1 MPFIEELIKYK
12 SCSIVGLEK
21 NTGKTECFNYVMQR
35 LPLDKIRVAVSS
47 IGIDGETT
55 DQVTKTAKP
64 EIFLREGVYFGTS
77 EKHYLTKLLTSELL
91 EISDENTSLG
101 NIVIGKALTP
111 GKLLLSG
118 PSSTNGLRR
127 WMNEMQKYDIDLTII
142 DGALSR
148 LSLASPAVSESMILA
163 TGAAYSANI
172 NTLVQKTAFVVQ
184 MINLELTSQE
194 NHDTFIDINSG
205 VWAIDEGTGNRE
217 QGTGNWEQGTGN
229 GEHGMGNREQGTG
242 NGEHGTGNGEHGTG
256 NWEQETGNEVNLVD
270 LKVASSL
277 SININ
282 TEGLKKCKTLYVSGA
297 LTDNFVNHIRQNKI
311 FNETEIVVRDFTK
324 IFLTPM
330 TYNTFVNNKRK
341 ITVLQKSK
349 LIAVCV
355 NPTSPN
361 GIVLDSEK
369 LCKTLSEAINLP
381 VYDLKKV

>member
-1 MPFIEELIKYK
+1 MPFIAELIKYK

-194 NHDTFIDINSG
+194 NYNTFIDINNG
-205 VWAIDEGTGNRE
+205 VWAIDSDNDADNDIEKR
-217 QGTGNWEQGTGN
+217 
-229 GEHGMGNREQGTG
+229 
-242 NGEHGTGNGEHGTG
+242 
-256 NWEQETGNEVNLVD
+256 LVD

-282 TEGLKKCKTLYVSGA
+282 TDGLKKCKTLYVSGA

-330 TYNTFVNNKRK
+330 TYNTFVNGKRK

>member
-1 MPFIEELIKYK
+1 MPFIAELIKYK

-35 LPLDKIRVAVSS
+35 LPLDNIRVAVSS

-194 NHDTFIDINSG
+194 NYDTFININNG
-205 VWAIDEGTGNRE
+205 VWAIDADNDFDIEKR
-217 QGTGNWEQGTGN
+217 
-229 GEHGMGNREQGTG
+229 
-242 NGEHGTGNGEHGTG
+242 
-256 NWEQETGNEVNLVD
+256 LVD

-282 TEGLKKCKTLYVSGA
+282 TDGLKKCKTLYVSGA

>member
-21 NTGKTECFNYVMQR
+21 NTGKTECFNYVLQR
-35 LPLDKIRVAVSS
+35 LPLENKRIAVSS

-77 EKHYLTKLLTSELL
+77 EKHYLMKRLSAELL
-91 EISDENTSLG
+91 EITNENTSLG
-101 NIVIGKALTP
+101 NIIIGKALTP
-111 GKLLLSG
+111 GKILLSG

-127 WMNEMQKYDIDLTII
+127 WMDEMKKYDVDLTII

-148 LSLASPAVSESMILA
+148 MSLASPTVSESMILA

-184 MINLELTSQE
+184 MINLDLTSE
-194 NHDTFIDINSG
+194 DNRETFNDIKNG
-205 VWAIDEGTGNRE
+205 VWAIDADTDIDSDTDFMKGR
-217 QGTGNWEQGTGN
+217 
-229 GEHGMGNREQGTG
+229 R
-242 NGEHGTGNGEHGTG
+242 
-256 NWEQETGNEVNLVD
+256 LVD

-282 TEGLKKCKTLYVSGA
+282 TDGLKKCKTLFVSGA
-297 LTDNFVNHIRQNKI
+297 LTDNFINHIRQNKI

-330 TYNTFVNNKRK
+330 TYNSFVNGRRK

-369 LCKTLSEAINLP
+369 LCKTLSEAIKLP
-381 VYDLKKV
+381 VYDLRTKAVGF

>member
-1 MPFIEELIKYK
+1 MPFIAELIKYK

-64 EIFLREGVYFGTS
+64 EIFLRKGVYFGTS

-194 NHDTFIDINSG
+194 NYDTFIDINSG
-205 VWAIDEGTGNRE
+205 VWAIDEGTGNGE
-217 QGTGNWEQGTGN
+217 HGTGNWEQGTGN
-229 GEHGMGNREQGTG
+229 GER
-242 NGEHGTGNGEHGTG
+242 
-256 NWEQETGNEVNLVD
+256 
-270 LKVASSL
+270 
-277 SININ
+277 
-282 TEGLKKCKTLYVSGA
+282 
-297 LTDNFVNHIRQNKI
+297 
-311 FNETEIVVRDFTK
+311 
-324 IFLTPM
+324 
-330 TYNTFVNNKRK
+330 
-341 ITVLQKSK
+341 
-349 LIAVCV
+349 
-355 NPTSPN
+355 
-361 GIVLDSEK
+361 GIWGFR
-369 LCKTLSEAINLP
+369 
-381 VYDLKKV
+381 

>member
-21 NTGKTECFNYVMQR
+21 NTGKTECFNYVLQR
-35 LPLDKIRVAVSS
+35 LPLDKKRIAVSS

-77 EKHYLTKLLTSELL
+77 EKHYLMKRLSAELL
-91 EISDENTSLG
+91 EITNENTSLG
-101 NIVIGKALTP
+101 NIIIGKALTP
-111 GKLLLSG
+111 GKILLSG

-127 WMNEMQKYDIDLTII
+127 WMDEMKKYDIDLTII

-148 LSLASPAVSESMILA
+148 MSLASPTVSESMILA

-172 NTLVQKTAFVVQ
+172 NTLVQKTAFVVH
-184 MINLELTSQE
+184 MINLDLTSE
-194 NHDTFIDINSG
+194 DNRETFNDIKNG
-205 VWAIDEGTGNRE
+205 VWAIDADTDFDTDSDIMKGRK
-217 QGTGNWEQGTGN
+217 
-229 GEHGMGNREQGTG
+229 
-242 NGEHGTGNGEHGTG
+242 
-256 NWEQETGNEVNLVD
+256 LVD

-282 TEGLKKCKTLYVSGA
+282 TDGLKKCKTLFVSGA
-297 LTDNFVNHIRQNKI
+297 LTDNFINHIRQNKI

-330 TYNTFVNNKRK
+330 TYNSFVNGKRK

-369 LCKTLSEAINLP
+369 LCKTLSEAIKLP
-381 VYDLKKV
+381 VYDLRAKN

>member
-1 MPFIEELIKYK
+1 MPFIEELVKYK

-21 NTGKTECFNYVMQR
+21 NTGKTECFNYVLQR
-35 LPLDKIRVAVSS
+35 LPLDKKRIAVSS

-55 DQVTKTAKP
+55 DQVTKTTKP

-77 EKHYLTKLLTSELL
+77 EKHYLMKCLSAELL
-91 EISDENTSLG
+91 EITNENTSLG

-111 GKLLLSG
+111 GKILLSG

-127 WMNEMQKYDIDLTII
+127 WMDEMKKYDVDLTII

-148 LSLASPAVSESMILA
+148 MSLASPTVSESMILA

-184 MINLELTSQE
+184 MINLDLTSE
-194 NHDTFIDINSG
+194 DNRETFNDIKNG
-205 VWAIDEGTGNRE
+205 VWAIDEDDVI
-217 QGTGNWEQGTGN
+217 
-229 GEHGMGNREQGTG
+229 H
-242 NGEHGTGNGEHGTG
+242 
-256 NWEQETGNEVNLVD
+256 D

-282 TEGLKKCKTLYVSGA
+282 TDGLKKCKTLFVSGA
-297 LTDNFVNHIRQNKI
+297 LTDNFINHIRQNKI

-330 TYNTFVNNKRK
+330 TYNSFVNGKRK

-369 LCKTLSEAINLP
+369 LCKTLSEAIKLP
-381 VYDLKKV
+381 VYDLRAKN

>member
-1 MPFIEELIKYK
+1 MPFIEELIKYN

-21 NTGKTECFNYVMQR
+21 NTGKTECFNYVLQR
-35 LPLDKIRVAVSS
+35 LPLENKRVAVSS

-77 EKHYLTKLLTSELL
+77 EKHYLMKRLSAELL
-91 EISDENTSLG
+91 EKTNENTSLG
-101 NIVIGKALTP
+101 NIIIGKALTP
-111 GKLLLSG
+111 GKILLSG

-127 WMNEMQKYDIDLTII
+127 WMEEMKKYDIDLTII

-148 LSLASPAVSESMILA
+148 MSLASPTVSESMILA

-184 MINLELTSQE
+184 MINLDLTSE
-194 NHDTFIDINSG
+194 DNRETFNDIKNG
-205 VWAIDEGTGNRE
+205 VWAIDEDDVI
-217 QGTGNWEQGTGN
+217 
-229 GEHGMGNREQGTG
+229 H
-242 NGEHGTGNGEHGTG
+242 
-256 NWEQETGNEVNLVD
+256 D

-282 TEGLKKCKTLYVSGA
+282 TDGLKKCKTLFVSGA
-297 LTDNFVNHIRQNKI
+297 LTDNFINHIRQNKI

-330 TYNTFVNNKRK
+330 TYNSFVNGKRK

-361 GIVLDSEK
+361 GIILDSEK
-369 LCKTLSEAINLP
+369 L
-381 VYDLKKV
+381 

>member
-21 NTGKTECFNYVMQR
+21 NTGKTECFNYVLQR
-35 LPLDKIRVAVSS
+35 LPLDKKRIAVSS

-77 EKHYLTKLLTSELL
+77 EKHYLMKRLSAELL
-91 EISDENTSLG
+91 EITNENTSLG

-111 GKLLLSG
+111 GKILLSG

-127 WMNEMQKYDIDLTII
+127 WMDEMKKYDIDLTII

-148 LSLASPAVSESMILA
+148 MSLASPAVSESMILA

-184 MINLELTSQE
+184 MINLDLTSAD
-194 NHDTFIDINSG
+194 NYNAFNNITAG
-205 VWAIDEGTGNRE
+205 VWAIDEDD
-217 QGTGNWEQGTGN
+217 
-229 GEHGMGNREQGTG
+229 
-242 NGEHGTGNGEHGTG
+242 
-256 NWEQETGNEVNLVD
+256 VLYD

-282 TEGLKKCKTLYVSGA
+282 TEGLKKCKTLFVSGA
-297 LTDNFVNHIRQNKI
+297 LTDNFINHIRQNKI

-324 IFLTPM
+324 IFMTPM
-330 TYNTFVNNKRK
+330 TYNTFVNGKRK

-369 LCKTLSEAINLP
+369 LCNTLSEAIKLP
-381 VYDLKKV
+381 VYDLRAKN

>member
-1 MPFIEELIKYK
+1 MSVDLKIMPFIEELIKYK

-21 NTGKTECFNYVMQR
+21 NTGKTECFNYVLQR
-35 LPLDKIRVAVSS
+35 LPLDKKRIAVSS

-64 EIFLREGVYFGTS
+64 EIFLREVVYFGTS
-77 EKHYLTKLLTSELL
+77 EKHYLMKRLSAELL
-91 EISDENTSLG
+91 EISNENTSLG
-101 NIVIGKALTP
+101 NIIIGKALTP
-111 GKLLLSG
+111 GKILLSG
-118 PSSTNGLRR
+118 PSSTVGLRR
-127 WMNEMQKYDIDLTII
+127 WMDEMKKYDIDLTII

-148 LSLASPAVSESMILA
+148 MSLASPTVSESMILA

-184 MINLELTSQE
+184 MINLDLTSE
-194 NHDTFIDINSG
+194 DNREVFNDIKNG
-205 VWAIDEGTGNRE
+205 VWAIDEDDVI
-217 QGTGNWEQGTGN
+217 
-229 GEHGMGNREQGTG
+229 H
-242 NGEHGTGNGEHGTG
+242 
-256 NWEQETGNEVNLVD
+256 D

-282 TEGLKKCKTLYVSGA
+282 TEGLKKCKTLFVSGA
-297 LTDNFVNHIRQNKI
+297 LTDNFINHIRQNKI

-330 TYNTFVNNKRK
+330 TYNSFVNSRRK
-341 ITVLQKSK
+341 ISVLQKSK

-361 GIVLDSEK
+361 GIILDSEK
-369 LCKTLSEAINLP
+369 LCNTLSEAIKLP
-381 VYDLKKV
+381 VYDLRKSLNFEINFRLCN

>member
-1 MPFIEELIKYK
+1 MPFIAELIKYK

-21 NTGKTECFNYVMQR
+21 NTGKTECFNYVLQR

-47 IGIDGETT
+47 IGIDGDTT

-64 EIFLREGVYFGTS
+64 EIFLREGMYFGTS
-77 EKHYLTKLLTSELL
+77 EKHYLMKQLTSELL

-127 WMNEMQKYDIDLTII
+127 WMNEMRKYDIDLTII

-194 NHDTFIDINSG
+194 NYDTFIDINNG
-205 VWAIDEGTGNRE
+205 VWAIDADNDSDNDNDFGKR
-217 QGTGNWEQGTGN
+217 
-229 GEHGMGNREQGTG
+229 
-242 NGEHGTGNGEHGTG
+242 
-256 NWEQETGNEVNLVD
+256 LVD

-330 TYNTFVNNKRK
+330 TYNTFVNGKRK

-361 GIVLDSEK
+361 GIILDSEK
-369 LCKTLSEAINLP
+369 LCKTLSEAISLP

>member
-1 MPFIEELIKYK
+1 MPFIEELIKYN

-21 NTGKTECFNYVMQR
+21 NTGKTECFNYVLQR
-35 LPLDKIRVAVSS
+35 LPLDKKCVAVSS

-77 EKHYLTKLLTSELL
+77 EKHYLMKRLSAELL
-91 EISDENTSLG
+91 EITNENTSLG

-111 GKLLLSG
+111 GKILLSG
-118 PSSTNGLRR
+118 PSSTVGLRR
-127 WMNEMQKYDIDLTII
+127 WMDEMKKYDIDLTII

-148 LSLASPAVSESMILA
+148 MSLASPAVSESMILA

-184 MINLELTSQE
+184 MINLDLTSE
-194 NHDTFIDINSG
+194 DNRGVFNDIKNG
-205 VWAIDEGTGNRE
+205 VWAIDADTDFDTDSDIMKGRK
-217 QGTGNWEQGTGN
+217 
-229 GEHGMGNREQGTG
+229 
-242 NGEHGTGNGEHGTG
+242 
-256 NWEQETGNEVNLVD
+256 LVD

-282 TEGLKKCKTLYVSGA
+282 TDGLKKCKTLFVSGA
-297 LTDNFVNHIRQNKI
+297 LTDNFINHIRQNKI

-330 TYNTFVNNKRK
+330 TYNSFVNGKRK

-369 LCKTLSEAINLP
+369 LCKTLSEAIKLP
-381 VYDLKKV
+381 VYDLRAKAVGF

>member
-21 NTGKTECFNYVMQR
+21 NTGKTECFNYVLQR
-35 LPLDKIRVAVSS
+35 LSLENKRIAVSS

-77 EKHYLTKLLTSELL
+77 EKHYLMKRLSAELL
-91 EISDENTSLG
+91 EITNENTSLG
-101 NIVIGKALTP
+101 NIIIGKALTP
-111 GKLLLSG
+111 GKILLSG

-127 WMNEMQKYDIDLTII
+127 WMDEMKKYDVDLTII

-148 LSLASPAVSESMILA
+148 MSLASPTVSESMILA

-184 MINLELTSQE
+184 MINLDLTSE
-194 NHDTFIDINSG
+194 DNREIFNDIKNG
-205 VWAIDEGTGNRE
+205 VWAIDEDDVI
-217 QGTGNWEQGTGN
+217 
-229 GEHGMGNREQGTG
+229 H
-242 NGEHGTGNGEHGTG
+242 
-256 NWEQETGNEVNLVD
+256 D

-282 TEGLKKCKTLYVSGA
+282 TDGLKKCKTLFVSGA
-297 LTDNFVNHIRQNKI
+297 LTDNFINHIRQNKI

-330 TYNTFVNNKRK
+330 TYNSFVNGKRK

-361 GIVLDSEK
+361 GIILDSEK
-369 LCKTLSEAINLP
+369 LCRTLSEAIKLP
-381 VYDLKKV
+381 VYDLRAKN

>member
-1 MPFIEELIKYK
+1 MPFIAELIKYK

-64 EIFLREGVYFGTS
+64 DIFLREGVYFGTS

-127 WMNEMQKYDIDLTII
+127 WMNEMRKYDIDLTII

-194 NHDTFIDINSG
+194 NYDTFIDINNG
-205 VWAIDEGTGNRE
+205 VWAIDEE
-217 QGTGNWEQGTGN
+217 TGN
-229 GEHGMGNREQGTG
+229 GEQG
-242 NGEHGTGNGEHGTG
+242 
-256 NWEQETGNEVNLVD
+256 TGNEVNLVD

-282 TEGLKKCKTLYVSGA
+282 TDGLKKCKTLYVSGA

-330 TYNTFVNNKRK
+330 TYNTFVNGKRK

>member
-1 MPFIEELIKYK
+1 MNYELKNMPFIEELIKYK

-35 LPLDKIRVAVSS
+35 LPLETKRVAVSS

-64 EIFLREGVYFGTS
+64 EIFLREGMYFGTS
-77 EKHYLTKLLTSELL
+77 EKHYLMKRLSSELL
-91 EISDENTSLG
+91 EISDESTSLG

-111 GKLLLSG
+111 GKILLSG
-118 PSSTNGLRR
+118 PSSSSGLVR
-127 WMNEMQKYDIDLTII
+127 WMDEMKKYDIDLTII

-148 LSLASPAVSESMILA
+148 MSLASPTVSESMILA

-184 MINLELTSQE
+184 MINLDITSQE
-194 NHDTFIDINSG
+194 NCDTLNNIKNG
-205 VWAIDEGTGNRE
+205 VWAIDEE
-217 QGTGNWEQGTGN
+217 
-229 GEHGMGNREQGTG
+229 GELH
-242 NGEHGTGNGEHGTG
+242 
-256 NWEQETGNEVNLVD
+256 D

-282 TEGLKKCKTLYVSGA
+282 TDGLKKCKTLFVSGA
-297 LTDNFVNHIRQNKI
+297 LTDNFVNNIRQNRI
-311 FNETEIVVRDFTK
+311 FNEAELVVRDFTK

-330 TYNTFVNNKRK
+330 TYNSFVNGKRK
-341 ITVLQKSK
+341 ISVLQKSK

-361 GIVLDSEK
+361 GIILDSEK
-369 LCKTLSEAINLP
+369 LCNLLSEAIKLP
-381 VYDLKKV
+381 VYDLKKNVCNSENSLIQHADCAS

>member
-21 NTGKTECFNYVMQR
+21 NTGKTECFNYVLQR
-35 LPLDKIRVAVSS
+35 LPLDKKRVAVSS

-64 EIFLREGVYFGTS
+64 EIFLRKGVYFGTS
-77 EKHYLTKLLTSELL
+77 EKHYLMKRLSAELL
-91 EISDENTSLG
+91 EITNENTSLG
-101 NIVIGKALTP
+101 NIIIGKALTP
-111 GKLLLSG
+111 GKILLSG
-118 PSSTNGLRR
+118 PSSTVGLRR
-127 WMNEMQKYDIDLTII
+127 WMDEMKKYDIDLTII

-148 LSLASPAVSESMILA
+148 MSLASPAVSESMILA

-184 MINLELTSQE
+184 MINLDLTSE
-194 NHDTFIDINSG
+194 DNREVFNDIKNG
-205 VWAIDEGTGNRE
+205 VWAIDEDDVI
-217 QGTGNWEQGTGN
+217 
-229 GEHGMGNREQGTG
+229 H
-242 NGEHGTGNGEHGTG
+242 
-256 NWEQETGNEVNLVD
+256 D

-297 LTDNFVNHIRQNKI
+297 LTDNFINHIRQNKI
-311 FNETEIVVRDFTK
+311 FSETEIVVRDFTK

-330 TYNTFVNNKRK
+330 TYNSFVNGKRK

-349 LIAVCV
+349 LIAVTV

-369 LCKTLSEAINLP
+369 LCKTLSEAIKLP
-381 VYDLKKV
+381 VYDLKKEV

>member
-1 MPFIEELIKYK
+1 M
-12 SCSIVGLEK
+12 GLEK
-21 NTGKTECFNYVMQR
+21 NTGKTECFNYVLQR
-35 LPLDKIRVAVSS
+35 LPLHEIRVAVSS

-184 MINLELTSQE
+184 MINLDLTSQE
-194 NHDTFIDINSG
+194 NYDTFINISNG
-205 VWAIDEGTGNRE
+205 VWAIDEGTRNGE
-217 QGTGNWEQGTGN
+217 QG
-229 GEHGMGNREQGTG
+229 
-242 NGEHGTGNGEHGTG
+242 
-256 NWEQETGNEVNLVD
+256 TGNEVNLVD

-277 SININ
+277 SMNIN
-282 TEGLKKCKTLYVSGA
+282 TEGLKKCRTLYVSGA
-297 LTDNFVNHIRQNKI
+297 LTDNFINHIRQNKI

-330 TYNTFVNNKRK
+330 TYNMFVNGKRK

-361 GIVLDSEK
+361 GIILDSEK
-369 LCKTLSEAINLP
+369 LCDALSEAINLP
-381 VYDLKKV
+381 VYDLKKVWRE

>member
-1 MPFIEELIKYK
+1 MSVDLKIMPFIEELIKYK

-21 NTGKTECFNYVMQR
+21 NTGKTECFNYVLQR
-35 LPLDKIRVAVSS
+35 LPLDKKRIAVSS

-77 EKHYLTKLLTSELL
+77 EKHYLMKRLSAELL
-91 EISDENTSLG
+91 EISNENTSLG
-101 NIVIGKALTP
+101 NIIIGKALTP
-111 GKLLLSG
+111 GKILLSG
-118 PSSTNGLRR
+118 PSSTVGLRR
-127 WMNEMQKYDIDLTII
+127 WMDEMKKYDIDLTII

-148 LSLASPAVSESMILA
+148 MSLASPTVSESMILA

-184 MINLELTSQE
+184 MINLDLTSE
-194 NHDTFIDINSG
+194 DNREVFNDIKNG
-205 VWAIDEGTGNRE
+205 VWAIDEDDVI
-217 QGTGNWEQGTGN
+217 
-229 GEHGMGNREQGTG
+229 H
-242 NGEHGTGNGEHGTG
+242 
-256 NWEQETGNEVNLVD
+256 D

-282 TEGLKKCKTLYVSGA
+282 TEGLKKCKTLFVSGA
-297 LTDNFVNHIRQNKI
+297 LTDNFINHIRQNKI

-330 TYNTFVNNKRK
+330 TYNSFVNSRRK
-341 ITVLQKSK
+341 ISVLQKSK

-361 GIVLDSEK
+361 GIILDSEK
-369 LCKTLSEAINLP
+369 LCNTLSEAIKLP
-381 VYDLKKV
+381 VYDLRKSLNFEINFRLCN

>member
-21 NTGKTECFNYVMQR
+21 NTGKTECFNYVLQR
-35 LPLDKIRVAVSS
+35 LPLDKKRIAVSS

-77 EKHYLTKLLTSELL
+77 EKHYLMKRLSAELL
-91 EISDENTSLG
+91 EITNENTSLG
-101 NIVIGKALTP
+101 NIIIGKALTP
-111 GKLLLSG
+111 GKILLSG

-127 WMNEMQKYDIDLTII
+127 WMDEMKKYDIDLTII

-148 LSLASPAVSESMILA
+148 MSLASPAVSESMILA

-184 MINLELTSQE
+184 MINLDLTSE
-194 NHDTFIDINSG
+194 DNREIFNDIKNG
-205 VWAIDEGTGNRE
+205 VWAIDEDDVI
-217 QGTGNWEQGTGN
+217 
-229 GEHGMGNREQGTG
+229 H
-242 NGEHGTGNGEHGTG
+242 
-256 NWEQETGNEVNLVD
+256 D

-282 TEGLKKCKTLYVSGA
+282 TDGLKKCKTLFVSGA
-297 LTDNFVNHIRQNKI
+297 LTDNFINHIRQNKI
-311 FNETEIVVRDFTK
+311 FNETEVVVRDFTK

-330 TYNTFVNNKRK
+330 TYNSFVNGKRK

-361 GIVLDSEK
+361 GIILDSEK
-369 LCKTLSEAINLP
+369 LCNALSEAIQLP
-381 VYDLKKV
+381 VYDLKKNF

>member
-1 MPFIEELIKYK
+1 MPFISELLKYK

-21 NTGKTECFNYVMQR
+21 NTGKTECFNYVLQR
-35 LPLDKIRVAVSS
+35 LTLHERRVAVSS

-55 DQVTKTAKP
+55 DQVTMTAKP
-64 EIFLREGVYFGTS
+64 EIFLREGMFFGTS
-77 EKHYLTKLLTSELL
+77 EKHYLMKQLTSELL
-91 EISDENTSLG
+91 EITDETTSLG

-111 GKLLLSG
+111 GKILLSG
-118 PSSTNGLRR
+118 PSSSTGIRR
-127 WMNEMQKYDIDLTII
+127 WMDSMKKYDVDLILV

-148 LSLASPAVSESMILA
+148 MSLASPTVSESMILA

-184 MINLELTSQE
+184 MINLDLTSEE
-194 NHDTFIDINSG
+194 NYNRFFDIRNG
-205 VWAIDEGTGNRE
+205 VWAVDDG
-217 QGTGNWEQGTGN
+217 GN
-229 GEHGMGNREQGTG
+229 G
-242 NGEHGTGNGEHGTG
+242 NGSGK
-256 NWEQETGNEVNLVD
+256 LVD

-297 LTDNFVNHIRQNKI
+297 LTDNFINHIRQNKI

-324 IFLTPM
+324 IFLAPM
-330 TYNTFVNNKRK
+330 IYNTFVNGKRK

-361 GIVLDSEK
+361 GIILDSEK
-369 LCKTLSEAINLP
+369 LCKTLSDAIKLP
-381 VYDLKKV
+381 VYDLKKG

>member
-1 MPFIEELIKYK
+1 M
-12 SCSIVGLEK
+12 GLEK

-194 NHDTFIDINSG
+194 NYDTFIDINSG
-205 VWAIDEGTGNRE
+205 VWAIDEGTRNGE
-217 QGTGNWEQGTGN
+217 QG
-229 GEHGMGNREQGTG
+229 
-242 NGEHGTGNGEHGTG
+242 
-256 NWEQETGNEVNLVD
+256 TGNEVNLVD

-330 TYNTFVNNKRK
+330 TYNTFVNGKRK

>member
-1 MPFIEELIKYK
+1 MPFISELLKYK

-21 NTGKTECFNYVMQR
+21 NTGKTECFNYVLQR
-35 LPLDKIRVAVSS
+35 LPLHERRVAVSS

-64 EIFLREGVYFGTS
+64 EIFLREGMYFGTS
-77 EKHYLTKLLTSELL
+77 EKHYLMKQLTSELL
-91 EISDENTSLG
+91 EITDETTSLG

-111 GKLLLSG
+111 GKILLSG
-118 PSSTNGLRR
+118 PSSSNGIRR
-127 WMNEMQKYDIDLTII
+127 WMDAMNKYDVDLILV

-148 LSLASPAVSESMILA
+148 MSLASPTVSESMILA

-184 MINLELTSQE
+184 MINLDLTSE
-194 NHDTFIDINSG
+194 DNYNRFIDIRNG
-205 VWAIDEGTGNRE
+205 VWAVDESEDLGNGER
-217 QGTGNWEQGTGN
+217 GTGNWEQGTGN
-229 GEHGMGNREQGTG
+229 GEHGTGNWEQGTG
-242 NGEHGTGNGEHGTG
+242 NGERGTGK
-256 NWEQETGNEVNLVD
+256 EVNLVD

-282 TEGLKKCKTLYVSGA
+282 TDGLKKCKTLYVSGA
-297 LTDNFVNHIRQNKI
+297 LTDNFINHIRQNKI

-330 TYNTFVNNKRK
+330 TYNTFVNGKRK

-381 VYDLKKV
+381 VYDLKRG

>member
-21 NTGKTECFNYVMQR
+21 NTGKTECFNYVLQR
-35 LPLDKIRVAVSS
+35 LPLDKKRVAVSS

-64 EIFLREGVYFGTS
+64 EIFLRESVYFGTS
-77 EKHYLTKLLTSELL
+77 EKHYLMKLLSAELL
-91 EISDENTSLG
+91 EITNENTSLG
-101 NIVIGKALTP
+101 NIIIGKALTP
-111 GKLLLSG
+111 GKILLSG

-127 WMNEMQKYDIDLTII
+127 WMDEMKKYEIDLTII

-148 LSLASPAVSESMILA
+148 MSLASPTVSESMILA

-184 MINLELTSQE
+184 MINLDLTSE
-194 NHDTFIDINSG
+194 DNRETFNDIKNG
-205 VWAIDEGTGNRE
+205 VWAIDEDDVI
-217 QGTGNWEQGTGN
+217 
-229 GEHGMGNREQGTG
+229 H
-242 NGEHGTGNGEHGTG
+242 
-256 NWEQETGNEVNLVD
+256 D

-282 TEGLKKCKTLYVSGA
+282 TDGLKKCKTLFVSGA
-297 LTDNFVNHIRQNKI
+297 LTDNFINHIRQNKI

-330 TYNTFVNNKRK
+330 TYNSFVNARRK
-341 ITVLQKSK
+341 ISVLQKSK

-369 LCKTLSEAINLP
+369 LCNALSEAIKLP
-381 VYDLKKV
+381 VYDLRAKAVGF

>member
-21 NTGKTECFNYVMQR
+21 NTGKTECFNYVLQR
-35 LPLDKIRVAVSS
+35 LPLDKKRIAVSS

-77 EKHYLTKLLTSELL
+77 EKHYLMKRLSAELL
-91 EISDENTSLG
+91 EITNENTSLG
-101 NIVIGKALTP
+101 NIIIGKALTP
-111 GKLLLSG
+111 GKILLSG

-127 WMNEMQKYDIDLTII
+127 WMDEMKKYDIDLTII

-148 LSLASPAVSESMILA
+148 MSLASPTVSESMILA

-184 MINLELTSQE
+184 MINLDLTSE
-194 NHDTFIDINSG
+194 DNREVFNDIKNG
-205 VWAIDEGTGNRE
+205 VWAIDGDEDER
-217 QGTGNWEQGTGN
+217 
-229 GEHGMGNREQGTG
+229 
-242 NGEHGTGNGEHGTG
+242 
-256 NWEQETGNEVNLVD
+256 LVD

-282 TEGLKKCKTLYVSGA
+282 TDGLKKCKTLFVSGA
-297 LTDNFVNHIRQNKI
+297 LTDNFINHIRQNKI

-330 TYNTFVNNKRK
+330 TYNSFVNGKRK

-369 LCKTLSEAINLP
+369 LCKTLSEAIKLP
-381 VYDLKKV
+381 VYDLKKNF

>member
-1 MPFIEELIKYK
+1 MPFIAELIKYK

-127 WMNEMQKYDIDLTII
+127 WMNEMRKYDIDLTII

-194 NHDTFIDINSG
+194 NYDTFIDINNG
-205 VWAIDEGTGNRE
+205 VWAIDEGTGNGE
-217 QGTGNWEQGTGN
+217 QG
-229 GEHGMGNREQGTG
+229 
-242 NGEHGTGNGEHGTG
+242 
-256 NWEQETGNEVNLVD
+256 TGNEVNLVD

-282 TEGLKKCKTLYVSGA
+282 TDGLKKCKTLYVSGA

-311 FNETEIVVRDFTK
+311 FNETEIIVRDFTK

-330 TYNTFVNNKRK
+330 TYNTFVNGKRK

>member
-1 MPFIEELIKYK
+1 MPFIAELIKYK

-35 LPLDKIRVAVSS
+35 LPLHERRVAVSS

-77 EKHYLTKLLTSELL
+77 EKHYLMRRLSSELL

-127 WMNEMQKYDIDLTII
+127 WMTEMQKYDIDLTII

-148 LSLASPAVSESMILA
+148 MSLASPAVSESMILA

-194 NHDTFIDINSG
+194 NYDTFIDINNG
-205 VWAIDEGTGNRE
+205 VWAIEESGNGDGNSGMGTGSGR
-217 QGTGNWEQGTGN
+217 
-229 GEHGMGNREQGTG
+229 
-242 NGEHGTGNGEHGTG
+242 
-256 NWEQETGNEVNLVD
+256 LVD

-297 LTDNFVNHIRQNKI
+297 LTDTFVNHIRQNRI

-330 TYNTFVNNKRK
+330 TYNTFANGKRK
-341 ITVLQKSK
+341 ITVMQKSK

-369 LCKTLSEAINLP
+369 LCKTLSEAIKLP
-381 VYDLKKV
+381 VYDLKKISRD

>member
-127 WMNEMQKYDIDLTII
+127 WINEMRKYDIDLTII

-194 NHDTFIDINSG
+194 NYDTFIDINSG
-205 VWAIDEGTGNRE
+205 VWAIDLGAGTENGSGYEGME
-217 QGTGNWEQGTGN
+217 QW
-229 GEHGMGNREQGTG
+229 
-242 NGEHGTGNGEHGTG
+242 
-256 NWEQETGNEVNLVD
+256 TGNEVNLVD

-330 TYNTFVNNKRK
+330 TYNTFVNGKRK

>member
-1 MPFIEELIKYK
+1 MPFIAELIKYK

-35 LPLDKIRVAVSS
+35 LPLDKVRVAVSS

-127 WMNEMQKYDIDLTII
+127 WMNEMRKYDIDLTII

-194 NHDTFIDINSG
+194 NHDTFININNG
-205 VWAIDEGTGNRE
+205 VWAIDFDADNDFEKK
-217 QGTGNWEQGTGN
+217 
-229 GEHGMGNREQGTG
+229 
-242 NGEHGTGNGEHGTG
+242 
-256 NWEQETGNEVNLVD
+256 LVD

>member
-21 NTGKTECFNYVMQR
+21 NTGKTECFNYVLQR
-35 LPLDKIRVAVSS
+35 LPLETKRVAVSS

-64 EIFLREGVYFGTS
+64 EIFLREGMYFGTS
-77 EKHYLTKLLTSELL
+77 EKHYLMKRLSSELL
-91 EISDENTSLG
+91 EISNENTSLG

-111 GKLLLSG
+111 GKILLSG
-118 PSSTNGLRR
+118 PSSSSGLRR
-127 WMNEMQKYDIDLTII
+127 WMDEMKKYNIDLTII

-148 LSLASPAVSESMILA
+148 MSLASPTVSESMILA

-184 MINLELTSQE
+184 MINLDITSQE
-194 NHDTFIDINSG
+194 NYDAFNNITSG
-205 VWAIDEGTGNRE
+205 VWAIDSDADLDADTDLMKER
-217 QGTGNWEQGTGN
+217 
-229 GEHGMGNREQGTG
+229 RI
-242 NGEHGTGNGEHGTG
+242 
-256 NWEQETGNEVNLVD
+256 VD

-282 TEGLKKCKTLYVSGA
+282 TDGLKKCKTLFVSGA
-297 LTDNFVNHIRQNKI
+297 LTDNFINHIRQNKI
-311 FNETEIVVRDFTK
+311 FSETEIVVRDFTK

-330 TYNTFVNNKRK
+330 TYNSFVNAKRK
-341 ITVLQKSK
+341 ISVLQKSQ

-369 LCKTLSEAINLP
+369 LCNALSEAIKLP
-381 VYDLKKV
+381 VYDLRTLNTEL

>member
-1 MPFIEELIKYK
+1 MPFINELIKYK

-21 NTGKTECFNYVMQR
+21 NTGKTECLNYVLQR
-35 LPLDKIRVAVSS
+35 LPLNERRVAVSS

-64 EIFLREGVYFGTS
+64 EIFLREGIYFGTS
-77 EKHYLTKLLTSELL
+77 EKHYLIKRLSAELL

-101 NIVIGKALTP
+101 NIVTAKALTP
-111 GKLLLSG
+111 GKVLLSG

-127 WMNEMQKYDIDLTII
+127 WMNDMKKYDVDLTIV

-148 LSLASPAVSESMILA
+148 MSLASPTVSESMILA

-172 NTLVQKTAFVVQ
+172 NTLVQKTAFVVK
-184 MINLELTSQE
+184 MINLDLTSEE
-194 NHDTFIDINSG
+194 NYKTFFDIKNG
-205 VWAIDEGTGNRE
+205 VWTIEDNDDGGR
-217 QGTGNWEQGTGN
+217 
-229 GEHGMGNREQGTG
+229 
-242 NGEHGTGNGEHGTG
+242 
-256 NWEQETGNEVNLVD
+256 LVD

-277 SININ
+277 SVNLN
-282 TEGLKKCKTLYVSGA
+282 TDGLRKCKTLYVSGA
-297 LTDNFVNHIRQNKI
+297 LTDNFINHIRQNKI

-330 TYNTFVNNKRK
+330 TYSSFVNGKRK
-341 ITVLQKSK
+341 ITVMQKSK

-361 GIVLDSEK
+361 GIILDSEK
-369 LCKTLSEAINLP
+369 LCATLSDAINLP
-381 VYDLKKV
+381 VYDLRKNW

>member
-21 NTGKTECFNYVMQR
+21 NTGKTECFNYVLQR
-35 LPLDKIRVAVSS
+35 LPLENKRVAVSS

-77 EKHYLTKLLTSELL
+77 EKHYLMKRLSAELL
-91 EISDENTSLG
+91 EITNENTSLG
-101 NIVIGKALTP
+101 NIIIGKALTP
-111 GKLLLSG
+111 GKILLSG

-127 WMNEMQKYDIDLTII
+127 WMDEMKKYDVDLTII

-148 LSLASPAVSESMILA
+148 MSLASPAVSESMILA

-184 MINLELTSQE
+184 MINLDLTSEE
-194 NHDTFIDINSG
+194 NRKTFNDIKNG
-205 VWAIDEGTGNRE
+205 VWAIDGERGTGTGNER
-217 QGTGNWEQGTGN
+217 
-229 GEHGMGNREQGTG
+229 
-242 NGEHGTGNGEHGTG
+242 
-256 NWEQETGNEVNLVD
+256 LVD

-282 TEGLKKCKTLYVSGA
+282 TDGLKKCKTLFVSGA
-297 LTDNFVNHIRQNKI
+297 LTDNFINHIRQNRI

-330 TYNTFVNNKRK
+330 TYNSFVNGKRK
-341 ITVLQKSK
+341 ITVMQKSK

-369 LCKTLSEAINLP
+369 LCTTLSEAIKLP
-381 VYDLKKV
+381 VYDLRTKAVGF

>member
-1 MPFIEELIKYK
+1 MPFIAELIKYK

-21 NTGKTECFNYVMQR
+21 NTGKTECFNYVLRR

-127 WMNEMQKYDIDLTII
+127 WMNEMRKYDIDLTII

-194 NHDTFIDINSG
+194 NYDTFIDINSG
-205 VWAIDEGTGNRE
+205 VWAIDFDADNDNDFGKK
-217 QGTGNWEQGTGN
+217 
-229 GEHGMGNREQGTG
+229 
-242 NGEHGTGNGEHGTG
+242 
-256 NWEQETGNEVNLVD
+256 LVD

-330 TYNTFVNNKRK
+330 TYNTFVNGKRK

>member
-1 MPFIEELIKYK
+1 MPFIEELIKYN

-21 NTGKTECFNYVMQR
+21 NTGKTECFNYVLQR
-35 LPLDKIRVAVSS
+35 LPLENKRVAVSS

-77 EKHYLTKLLTSELL
+77 EKHYLMKRLSAELL
-91 EISDENTSLG
+91 EITNENTSLG
-101 NIVIGKALTP
+101 NIIIGKALTP
-111 GKLLLSG
+111 GKILLSG

-127 WMNEMQKYDIDLTII
+127 WMDEMKKYDIDLTII

-148 LSLASPAVSESMILA
+148 MSLASPAVSESMILA

-184 MINLELTSQE
+184 MINLDLTSE
-194 NHDTFIDINSG
+194 DNSTTFNDIKNG
-205 VWAIDEGTGNRE
+205 VWAIDEDNVI
-217 QGTGNWEQGTGN
+217 
-229 GEHGMGNREQGTG
+229 H
-242 NGEHGTGNGEHGTG
+242 
-256 NWEQETGNEVNLVD
+256 D

-282 TEGLKKCKTLYVSGA
+282 TDGLKKCKTLFVSGA
-297 LTDNFVNHIRQNKI
+297 LTDNFINHIRQNRI

-330 TYNTFVNNKRK
+330 TYNSFVNAKRK

-361 GIVLDSEK
+361 GIILDSEK
-369 LCKTLSEAINLP
+369 LCKTLSEAIKLP
-381 VYDLKKV
+381 VYDLRAKTVGF